1 MSKLLE
7 RWKREKA
14 EKEERKRERERK
26 RLEREAEKKRIAKE
40 KRRKNKIRAKNRRA
54 YRKHRQKELREHR
67 LIGDIQAYH
76 IIIITKNRKKIKNM
90 GCAWWRSNAMNRYNE
105 LIEQNRAEVKF
116 PVRLYETN
124 EKKQKQSKRSEK
136 VKYEILVIQKITGD
150 EDNVTHFRNEQ
161 GMIVEN
167 YIGDNKSYKIVAKD
181 EWYVDETFNVYGYH
195 PSTDRKNFDF
205 ILNELVLKGLDK
217 YSIKRIFCYKHRV
230 IIQKDD
236 DFDFVTC
243 KTTQEAERL
252 YDTLMEYVG
261 KNKDIIFSNRLSRDM
276 SSWILN
282 EMEQKTGWSRGACMR
297 IHSL

>member
-40 KRRKNKIRAKNRRA
+40 KRRRNKIRAKNRRA
-54 YRKHRQKELREHR
+54 YKKHRQKQLREHR

-76 IIIITKNRKKIKNM
+76 LIIITKNRKKVKNM
-90 GCAWWRSNAMNRYNE
+90 GSAWWRSNAMKRYNE

-116 PVRLYETN
+116 PVKVYETN
-124 EKKQKQSKRSEK
+124 EKQQKESKRSKK
-136 VKYEILVIQKITGD
+136 VKYEILVIQKINEN

-161 GMIVEN
+161 GMIVDN
-167 YIGDNKSYKIVAKD
+167 YISDSKTYKIVAKD

-195 PSTDRKNFDF
+195 PSSDRKNFDF
-205 ILNELVLKGLDK
+205 ILNELLLKGVDR
-217 YSIKRIFCYKHRV
+217 YNIKRVFCFNHRV

-243 KTTQEAERL
+243 KTAKEAERL
-252 YDTLMEYVG
+252 YDTLMEHTG
-261 KNKDIIFSNRLSRDM
+261 SNKGIIFSSRLSKDM
-276 SSWILN
+276 ASWLLN
-282 EMEQKTGWSRGACMR
+282 EMELKTGWSRSACKR